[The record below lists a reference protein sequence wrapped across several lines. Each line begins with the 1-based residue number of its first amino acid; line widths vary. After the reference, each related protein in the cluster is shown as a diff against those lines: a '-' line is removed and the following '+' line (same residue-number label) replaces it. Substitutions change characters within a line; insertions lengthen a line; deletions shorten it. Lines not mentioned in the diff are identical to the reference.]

1 MKKPT
6 APLRIVHYG
15 TPSLRR
21 AAAKISKVTPD
32 LKELAKEMDAL
43 MREANGVGL
52 AAPQVGIEKQIAVI
66 DVGEGPIVLVN
77 PRIVK
82 SEGEEVLV
90 EGCLSLPGLFGEVKR
105 AEKVTVAATDLSGKP
120 IKIEAEGMLA
130 RVLQH
135 EIDHLRGKL
144 FIDRVDESTLHW
156 LIRPK
161 KATTAAEGGVEEEP
175 EVLRQPTSLQ
185 DALRVFLSRQLNQ

>member
-1 MKKPT
+1 MKKT
-6 APLRIVHYG
+6 KEPLRIVHYG
-15 TPSLRR
+15 APSLRR

-32 LKELAKEMDAL
+32 LKALVKEMDAL
-43 MREANGVGL
+43 MRAVHGVGL
-52 AAPQVGIEKQIAVI
+52 AATQVGIEQQIAVI

-90 EGCLSLPGLFGEVKR
+90 EGCLSLPGLYGEVTR
-105 AEKVTVAATDLSGKP
+105 AAKVTVAATDLSGKS
-120 IKIEAEGMLA
+120 IKIEGEGMLA
-130 RVLQH
+130 RALQH

-144 FIDRVDESTLHW
+144 FIDHVDESSLHW

-161 KATTAAEGGVEEEP
+161 KAAAEEGGEEEP
-175 EVLRQPTSLQ
+175 EALCQPTSLQ
-185 DALRVFLSRQLNQ
+185 DALKVFLARQNS